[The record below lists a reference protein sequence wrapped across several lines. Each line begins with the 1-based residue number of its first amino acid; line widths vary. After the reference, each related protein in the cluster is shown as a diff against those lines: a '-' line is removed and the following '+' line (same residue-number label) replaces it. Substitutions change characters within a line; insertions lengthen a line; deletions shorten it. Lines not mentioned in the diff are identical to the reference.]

1 MSFRVE
7 KPGIFTLVQD
17 LGRWGHQS
25 RGVPVSSPMDQ
36 FSLRLGNVMLGNGQ
50 NDAALEMTLFGLEIV
65 FEKDCCVVLAGAD
78 LAMNIDGIRVPSW
91 TVRAAERG
99 SRLAVTGF
107 PERPN
112 GCRSYLCFSGG
123 IDVPVIMGSRS
134 TYTRGKIGGY
144 GGRALRAGD
153 TVGLREPRPLW
164 RLSAGFVCP
173 PELRPVLRD
182 DEPICALEGPQID
195 AFTDAGIET
204 FFNAPYT
211 VTNETDRMGYRLD
224 GPAVEHKS
232 SPDVVSDGIVHGS
245 VQVPGDGKPI
255 VLMADRQTTG
265 GYAKIAAVSSWSVAR
280 LAQKMPGDVVRFKR
294 ISGKEAA
301 AQLFAFE
308 ENLRRLDDMR
318 ASYRSRPRPR

>member
-36 FSLRLGNVMLGNGQ
+36 FSLRMGNVMLGNAQ

-65 FEKDCCVVLAGAD
+65 FGRECCVVLTGAD
-78 LAMNIDGIRVPSW
+78 LAMSIDGICVPSW
-91 TVRAAERG
+91 TVHRVERG

-107 PERPN
+107 PKRPD

-123 IDVPVIMGSRS
+123 IDVPLVMGSRS

-144 GGRALRAGD
+144 KGRALRAGD
-153 TVGLREPRPLW
+153 VAGLCEPRPLW
-164 RLSAGFVCP
+164 RLSEGFACTS
-173 PELRPVLRD
+173 ELRPDSRD
-182 DEPICALEGPQID
+182 DEFICALDGPQID
-195 AFTDAGIET
+195 AFTDAGIKI
-204 FFNAPYT
+204 FFNEPYT
-211 VTNETDRMGYRLD
+211 VTNEMDRMGYRLD
-224 GPAVEHKS
+224 GPIIEHAS
-232 SPDVVSDGIVHGS
+232 GPDVVSDGIVHGA
-245 VQVPGDGKPI
+245 VQVPGEGKPI

-265 GYAKIAAVSSWSVAR
+265 GYAKIAAVSTWSVAT
-280 LAQKMPGDVVRFKR
+280 LARKTPGDTVRFKR
-294 ISGKEAA
+294 ISEKEAA

-318 ASYRSRPRPR
+318 AAYRSRPR